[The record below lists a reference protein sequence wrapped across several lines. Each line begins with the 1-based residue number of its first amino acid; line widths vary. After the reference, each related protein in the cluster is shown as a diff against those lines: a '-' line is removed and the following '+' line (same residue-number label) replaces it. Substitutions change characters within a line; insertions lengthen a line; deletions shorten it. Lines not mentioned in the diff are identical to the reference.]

1 MQFPE
6 ILETERLIL
15 RPWRESD
22 AAACYRCA
30 SSPNVGPRC
39 GWKMH
44 ESEAESLEII
54 RTILSTPMTYA
65 VTIKGSD
72 DAVGS
77 IDFHPA
83 TRPESIGHV
92 VLGYWL
98 GEPYWGNGY
107 IPEAGRAM
115 LDTAFSL
122 GAREIW
128 VSHFADNHQSRRV
141 IHKLGF
147 AYRFRDTEQI
157 SALGEEKELWYYSIR
172 REEYAGNS

>member
-1 MQFPE
+1 MQFPQT
-6 ILETERLIL
+6 IETDRLML

-22 AAACYRCA
+22 AAACHQYA
-30 SSPNVGPRC
+30 SDPRIGRMC
-39 GWKMH
+39 GWTPH
-44 ESEAESLEII
+44 ESETESLEVI

-65 VTIKGSD
+65 ITLRGSD
-72 DAVGS
+72 EPIGA

-83 TRPESIGHV
+83 TRPEAIGHV

-115 LDTAFSL
+115 LDMAFSL

-147 AYRFRDTEQI
+147 VYRFCDTETVG
-157 SALGEEKELWYYSIR
+157 ATGEKKELWYYSMDR
-172 REEYAGNS
+172 AER